1 MTDSGEFLMGVTL
14 MSMIASAQTG
24 SRAGTAGLAVMRLRP
39 LVLGAAVLLIG
50 CAADDGFRA
59 RLAQGCR
66 SEMECSQLV
75 MQADARTGSC
85 QRTDDPNIVLHL
97 RLDLRPSAAPCDEV
111 EADRR
116 VARGYLDWFSRER
129 ERQAA
134 WFAEQQA
141 ANRQQESALQQAE
154 QERSRAA
161 EEAERRRREDEAWA
175 AQRPL
180 SCASGE
186 SEPACDGLRAF
197 LAVSP
202 GGAHAV
208 EARAALDSQ
217 AQLTIQRLD
226 AKYRADRAAR
236 EKADRDAASQ
246 PRPTPVAPVTSTR
259 PETGGH
265 VCCCDGTASPTCTT
279 VHRGCC
285 SHHGGV
291 CACD

>member
-1 MTDSGEFLMGVTL
+1 
-14 MSMIASAQTG
+14 
-24 SRAGTAGLAVMRLRP
+24 MRIRP
-39 LVLGAAVLLIG
+39 LLLSAAALLLLG

-59 RLAQGCR
+59 RLAQGCH

-75 MQADARTGSC
+75 MQADSRTGSC
-85 QRTDDPNIVLHL
+85 QRADDPNIVFRL

-116 VARGYLDWFSRER
+116 VARSYLDWFSRER
-129 ERQAA
+129 ERQTA

-141 ANRQQESALQQAE
+141 VQRQQESALRQAE
-154 QERSRAA
+154 QDRRRAA
-161 EEAERRRREDEAWA
+161 QEAEGRRREEEAWA

-226 AKYRADRAAR
+226 TKYRAERAAR
-236 EKADRDAASQ
+236 EKADREAASR
-246 PRPTPVAPVTSTR
+246 PRPTPVEPVIFTPR
-259 PETGGH
+259 ETGGH
-265 VCCCDGTASPTCTT
+265 VCCCDGTLSPTCTT